1 MPRAAARRRSR
12 ELPPGWKIVAGKR
25 LEKDYLFPDFRRAF
39 AFVRRVAALAEREY
53 HHPDVFLAWGRVT
66 LSVWTHAA
74 GGLTE
79 NDFILAAKA
88 DRVFRGS

>member
-1 MPRAAARRRSR
+1 MARAAARRLLV
-12 ELPPGWKIVAGKR
+12 ELPRGWRIRSGKR

-88 DRVFRGS
+88 DRLFQG